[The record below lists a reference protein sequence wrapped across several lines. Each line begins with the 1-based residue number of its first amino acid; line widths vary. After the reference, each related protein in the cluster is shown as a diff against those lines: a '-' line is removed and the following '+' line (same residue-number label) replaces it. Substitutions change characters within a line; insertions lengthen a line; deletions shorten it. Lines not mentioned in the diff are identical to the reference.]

1 VEPVMGWI
9 TVAVIVGSLLA
20 VCVIL
25 IRRAALR
32 WWEYF
37 VALGLTVAL
46 IRPVY
51 ATATGDISE
60 WLPAGFWSDGFD
72 GKDQIIIA
80 SVASTVL
87 IPLVIALAVVCAA
100 QHTIAC
106 LRASRIG

>member
-1 VEPVMGWI
+1 MGWI

-20 VCVIL
+20 VSVIL

-37 VALGLTVAL
+37 VVLGLTVAL
-46 IRPVY
+46 IGPLY
-51 ATATGDISE
+51 ATATSDISA

-87 IPLVIALAVVCAA
+87 IPLVIASAVISATKHA
-100 QHTIAC
+100 IAC
-106 LRASRIG
+106 LRAGRIG